1 MKKFIRGNTAVLA
14 LFTFSI
20 LSYVLLVPMFSGS
33 INSAIAA
40 EKANY
45 LMGSTRSTSG
55 TYPAAVAGAG
65 ILNKYAPDVQVTL
78 IATGAT
84 HDNLKRLR
92 LGDLQW
98 AMVTNPD
105 GAAMSYAGVRKY
117 KTPDKTLRLFFY
129 YLTNITHILV
139 REDTDIHKLEDLNGR
154 IFHAGG
160 IGFASTYNTKAIFK
174 ALGIKPKWFI
184 GSLSDAVAAIK
195 DNRCR
200 GYSKSGAGIGSI
212 DSTTMDILTRTKM
225 RIVSFTDKQVKV
237 ALKTIPGLFYGLEP
251 AGSIKGMENQGNIRS
266 FANGLASYG
275 NTKIPQEIG
284 YQMIKAIVEHY
295 DDIIAASPKSAKVN
309 PIKDT
314 IKHGVATAKMC
325 GLPLHAGVVQYFE
338 ERGEKVPALIIPPEY
353 KKK

>member
-1 MKKFIRGNTAVLA
+1 MKNFIRGNTPVLA
-14 LFTFSI
+14 LFTFTIISCA
-20 LSYVLLVPMFSGS
+20 LLVPMFGGS
-33 INSAIAA
+33 SDSAIAA
-40 EKANY
+40 GKVNY

-65 ILNKYAPDVQVTL
+65 ILNKYAPDVQVTV

-105 GAAMSYAGVRKY
+105 GAAMSYAGVRQY

-129 YLTNITHILV
+129 YLTNITHIYV
-139 REDTDIHKLEDLNGR
+139 RADSDINKLEDLNGKK
-154 IFHAGG
+154 FHAGG

-174 ALGIKPKWFI
+174 ALGIKPNWFI

-195 DNRCR
+195 DNRCI
-200 GYSKSGAGIGSI
+200 GYSKSGAGIGAI
-212 DSTTMDILTRTKM
+212 DSTTMDILTRKKLK
-225 RIVSFTDKQVKV
+225 IVSFTDEQMKI

-251 AGSIKGMENQGNIRS
+251 AGTIKGMKDQPEIRS
-266 FANGLASYG
+266 FANGLAAYG

-338 ERGEKVPALIIPPEY
+338 ERGEKVPSLLIPPEY